1 MTSSKFNTFS
11 ILFVPFCT
19 IATLLF
25 CLFVFVCFAPPKAKE
40 DEVRHTG
47 LSSLSVGKYVSNSS
61 PWTLQNHTQCDY
73 AFPCATENEIDS
85 EAVRILVKM
94 GIKGFFEGAN
104 MPITS
109 EAQIMIQR
117 ENIVHIPGKA
127 ANGMLLPGL
136 YQRYIICIFFLRI
149 PSQCSFPFS
158 LPTAGGVALTSV
170 LDLAQDTQGLQ
181 WHEEEIERQLEQ
193 IMTGIYDQ
201 IEVPGVSFVDSANRC
216 GFLKIAYA
224 MKDLGWVYQI

>member
-1 MTSSKFNTFS
+1 MANL
-11 ILFVPFCT
+11 I
-19 IATLLF
+19 LF
-25 CLFVFVCFAPPKAKE
+25 CLWWCKTNKNKQTEKE
-40 DEVRHTG
+40 CGDSTKRDEKNGESIEFRRCHALTSKISFQSRIVI
-47 LSSLSVGKYVSNSS
+47 
-61 PWTLQNHTQCDY
+61 
-73 AFPCATENEIDS
+73 PCATENEIDS

-104 MPITS
+104 MPITP

-127 ANGMLLPGL
+127 AN
-136 YQRYIICIFFLRI
+136 
-149 PSQCSFPFS
+149 
-158 LPTAGGVALTSV
+158 AGGVALTSV